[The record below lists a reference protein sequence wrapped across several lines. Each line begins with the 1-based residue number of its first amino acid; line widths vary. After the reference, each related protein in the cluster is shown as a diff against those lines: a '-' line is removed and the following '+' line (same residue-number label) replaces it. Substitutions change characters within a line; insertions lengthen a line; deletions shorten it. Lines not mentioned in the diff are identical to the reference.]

1 MENALEVL
9 LTSLVL
15 MAEDLKKKTDEF
27 RQLLGIRDGK
37 TFPVLHALE
46 HGIGI
51 VDEAFRY
58 QIVDDCDWND
68 SGIDAL
74 YSPADSSCPYRVV
87 YIKAS
92 LFARAEEGD
101 MSALFCIAHE
111 LCHWFE
117 DFKYGVR
124 VPQNVTH
131 AAARRVMSHIIEL
144 YTTVF
149 TYHVFPCDAFFGM
162 ERAEQISGSRELDSF
177 MLAYRKFTDW
187 RSSYV
192 TRVFGA
198 SRGTEKAAMENARHL
213 SDKSRA

>member
-1 MENALEVL
+1 MENVLEVL

-15 MAEDLKKKTDEF
+15 MVEDLKQKTDEF
-27 RQLLGIRDGK
+27 RHLLGIKDGE
-37 TFPVLHALE
+37 TFPVLRALE
-46 HGIGI
+46 NDIGT
-51 VDEAFRY
+51 VDGAFMY

-68 SGIDAL
+68 YSIDAL
-74 YSPADSSCPYRVV
+74 YSPADKSCPYRVV

-92 LFARAEEGD
+92 LFARAEDGD
-101 MSALFCIAHE
+101 MAALFCIVHE

-131 AAARRVMSHIIEL
+131 ATARRVMAHIIEL
-144 YTTVF
+144 YTQVF
-149 TYHVFPCDAFFGM
+149 TYHVFPCDAFSGK

-187 RSSYV
+187 RSHYV
-192 TRVFGA
+192 AGAFGA
-198 SRGTEKAAMENARHL
+198 SRGTEKAAKENARHL
-213 SDKSRA
+213 SDKNRA